1 MTILAWILSFEL
13 KLHKTRN
20 MYSLYWYVR
29 IPGCFA
35 FFVFLFLIHDLG
47 QFIDDDVYAYD
58 DNTMGI

>member
-1 MTILAWILSFEL
+1 MILASAYNV
-13 KLHKTRN
+13 LHKTRN
-20 MYSLYWYVR
+20 MYCQYWYVR
-29 IPGCFA
+29 IPGCFT